1 MCLQVFYSYES
12 SRRNMFAA
20 KDMQAFR
27 YSCRVSFI
35 TFK

>member
-1 MCLQVFYSYES
+1 MCLQVFHSHGS

-35 TFK
+35 TFE